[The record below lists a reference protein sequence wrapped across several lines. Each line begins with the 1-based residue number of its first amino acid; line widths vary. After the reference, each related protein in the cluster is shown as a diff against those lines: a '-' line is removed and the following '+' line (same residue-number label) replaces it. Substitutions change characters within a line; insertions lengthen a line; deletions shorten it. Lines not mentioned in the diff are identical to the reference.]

1 MKAIL
6 LAAGKGTRIS
16 RKISNIPKSL
26 VDIKGKPLIL
36 RTIEMLKHNNI
47 DVSVVLGYKRE
58 LFLEILDEVKI
69 YYNPF
74 YSVTNSIA
82 SLWFAK
88 DEFSGKEDIIVANAD
103 VYWDEEILKTLC
115 NSKEDILMLYDSSR
129 KEEGDYLFYV
139 EDNIL
144 KDHGKELLPEKIS
157 GEYVGVSIIRKEFQ
171 EKFRERLELL
181 VSQEKYNLWWENV
194 LYSFINE
201 RNVYV
206 KDIKGLFWG
215 EVDYIEDYHRIIDHF
230 NELEVEK

>member
-6 LAAGKGTRIS
+6 LAAGKGTRFS

-36 RTIEMLKHNNI
+36 RTIEMLKQNKI
-47 DVSVVLGYKRE
+47 DVSVILGYRRE

-103 VYWDEEILKTLC
+103 VYWDEQILKTLC

-181 VSQEKYNLWWENV
+181 ISQEKYDLWWENV
-194 LYSFINE
+194 LYSFIDE

-215 EVDYIEDYHRIIDHF
+215 EVDYIEDYYRIVDHL
-230 NELEVEK
+230 NGLEEER

>member
-36 RTIEMLKHNNI
+36 RTIEMLKQNKI
-47 DVSVVLGYKRE
+47 DVSVILGYRRE

-88 DEFSGKEDIIVANAD
+88 DEFSEKEDIIVANAD
-103 VYWDEEILKTLC
+103 VYWDEQILKTLC

-171 EKFRERLELL
+171 AKFRERLELL
-181 VSQEKYNLWWENV
+181 VSQEKYDLWWENV
-194 LYSFINE
+194 LYSFIEE

-215 EVDYIEDYHRIIDHF
+215 EVDYIEDYYRIVDHL
-230 NELEVEK
+230 NGLEEER

>member
-36 RTIEMLKHNNI
+36 RTIEMLKQNKI
-47 DVSVVLGYKRE
+47 DVSVILGYRRE

-88 DEFSGKEDIIVANAD
+88 DEFSEKEDIIVANAD
-103 VYWDEEILKTLC
+103 VYWDEQILKTLC

-181 VSQEKYNLWWENV
+181 ISQEKYDLWWENV
-194 LYSFINE
+194 LYSFIDE

-215 EVDYIEDYHRIIDHF
+215 EVDYIEDYYRIVDHL
-230 NELEVEK
+230 NGLEEER

>member
-1 MKAIL
+1 M
-6 LAAGKGTRIS
+6 
-16 RKISNIPKSL
+16 
-26 VDIKGKPLIL
+26 
-36 RTIEMLKHNNI
+36 
-47 DVSVVLGYKRE
+47 
-58 LFLEILDEVKI
+58 
-69 YYNPF
+69 
-74 YSVTNSIA
+74 
-82 SLWFAK
+82 
-88 DEFSGKEDIIVANAD
+88 
-103 VYWDEEILKTLC
+103 KTLC

-181 VSQEKYNLWWENV
+181 ISQEKYDLWWENV
-194 LYSFINE
+194 LYSFIDE

-215 EVDYIEDYHRIIDHF
+215 EVDYIEDYYRIVNHLRK
-230 NELEVEK
+230 LEVEK

>member
-88 DEFSGKEDIIVANAD
+88 DEFSGEEDIIVANAD

-181 VSQEKYNLWWENV
+181 VSQEKYDLWWENV

-215 EVDYIEDYHRIIDHF
+215 EVDYIEDYYRIVNHLNGF
-230 NELEVEK
+230 EVKR

>member
-6 LAAGKGTRIS
+6 LAAGKGTRFS

-36 RTIEMLKHNNI
+36 RTIEMLRQNNI
-47 DVSVVLGYKRE
+47 DVSVILGYKRE
-58 LFLEILDEVKI
+58 LFLEILDEVKV

-103 VYWDEEILKTLC
+103 VYWDREILKTLC

-181 VSQEKYNLWWENV
+181 ISQEKYDLWWENV
-194 LYSFINE
+194 LYSFIDE

-215 EVDYIEDYHRIIDHF
+215 EVDYIEDYYRIVNHLRK
-230 NELEVEK
+230 LEVEK

>member
-36 RTIEMLKHNNI
+36 RTIEMLKQNKI
-47 DVSVVLGYKRE
+47 DVSVILGYRRE

-88 DEFSGKEDIIVANAD
+88 DEFSEKEDIIVANAD
-103 VYWDEEILKTLC
+103 VYWDEQILKTLC

-181 VSQEKYNLWWENV
+181 ISQEKYDLWWENV
-194 LYSFINE
+194 LYSFIDE

-215 EVDYIEDYHRIIDHF
+215 EVDYIGDYYRIVDHL
-230 NELEVEK
+230 NGLEEER

>member
-36 RTIEMLKHNNI
+36 RTIEMLKQNKI
-47 DVSVVLGYKRE
+47 DVSVILGYRRE

-88 DEFSGKEDIIVANAD
+88 DEFSEKEDIIVANAD
-103 VYWDEEILKTLC
+103 VYWDEQILKTLC

-171 EKFRERLELL
+171 AKFRERLELL
-181 VSQEKYNLWWENV
+181 VSQEKYDLWWENV
-194 LYSFINE
+194 LYSFIEE

-215 EVDYIEDYHRIIDHF
+215 EVDYIEDYYRIVDHL
-230 NELEVEK
+230 NGLEVER

>member
-6 LAAGKGTRIS
+6 LAAGKGTRFS

-36 RTIEMLKHNNI
+36 RTIEMLKQNKI
-47 DVSVVLGYKRE
+47 DVSVILGYKRE
-58 LFLEILDEVKI
+58 LFLKILDEVKV

-103 VYWDEEILKTLC
+103 VYWDREILKTLC

-157 GEYVGVSIIRKEFQ
+157 GESVGVSIIRKEFQ

-181 VSQEKYNLWWENV
+181 ISQEKYDLWWENV
-194 LYSFINE
+194 LYSFIDE

-215 EVDYIEDYHRIIDHF
+215 EVDYIEDYYRIVNHLRK
-230 NELEVEK
+230 LEVEK

>member
-36 RTIEMLKHNNI
+36 RTIEMLKQNKI
-47 DVSVVLGYKRE
+47 DVSVILGYRRE

-88 DEFSGKEDIIVANAD
+88 DEFSEKEDIIVANAD
-103 VYWDEEILKTLC
+103 VYWDREILKTLC

-181 VSQEKYNLWWENV
+181 ISQEKYDLWWENV
-194 LYSFINE
+194 LYSFIDE

-215 EVDYIEDYHRIIDHF
+215 EVDYIEDYYRIVDHL
-230 NELEVEK
+230 NGLEEER

>member
-6 LAAGKGTRIS
+6 LAAGKGTRFS

-36 RTIEMLKHNNI
+36 RTIEMLRQNNI
-47 DVSVVLGYKRE
+47 DVSVILGYKRE
-58 LFLEILDEVKI
+58 LFLKILDEVKV

-103 VYWDEEILKTLC
+103 VYWDREILKTLC

-181 VSQEKYNLWWENV
+181 ISQEKYDLWWENV
-194 LYSFINE
+194 LYSFIDE

-215 EVDYIEDYHRIIDHF
+215 EVDYIEDYYRIVNHLRK
-230 NELEVEK
+230 LEVEK